1 MSVEVNSNSNATS
14 IHDLPVDPL
23 VGGNSNI
30 ALNVSEKTM
39 GQSMGQSI
47 SLDPSTISQIV
58 SGLQQASSSGA
69 TSLPSRDIPQITQ
82 NLTHDPQIIP
92 TFIPSTS
99 NSDYILQQ
107 EQNSQIIDDYNRQH
121 QHASSLDQMYDELQ
135 IPILI
140 GVIYFLFQLPVFKT
154 YLFKFA
160 PALFMKDGNINIYGY
175 IFTSILFALTYF
187 LLSKTVHFS
196 HF

>member
-30 ALNVSEKTM
+30 ALNVSEKVT
-39 GQSMGQSI
+39 GQSI

-69 TSLPSRDIPQITQ
+69 TSLPSRDIPQTTQ
-82 NLTHDPQIIP
+82 NLAQDPQIIP
-92 TFIPSTS
+92 TFIPQTS

-107 EQNSQIIDDYNRQH
+107 EQNSQIIDDYNRQY
-121 QHASSLDQMYDELQ
+121 QYTNSLDQMYDELQ

-140 GVIYFLFQLPVFKT
+140 GVIYFLFQLPIFKT

-187 LLSKTVHFS
+187 LLSKTVNFS

>member
-14 IHDLPVDPL
+14 IHDLPIDPL

-30 ALNVSEKTM
+30 ALNVSEKT
-39 GQSMGQSI
+39 QGQSI

-69 TSLPSRDIPQITQ
+69 TSLPSRDIPQTTQ
-82 NLTHDPQIIP
+82 NLAQDPQIIP

-107 EQNSQIIDDYNRQH
+107 EQNSQIIDDYNRQY
-121 QHASSLDQMYDELQ
+121 QHANSLDQMYDELQ

-140 GVIYFLFQLPVFKT
+140 GVIYFLFQLPIFKT

-187 LLSKTVHFS
+187 LLSKTVNFS

>member
-14 IHDLPVDPL
+14 IHDLPIDPL

-30 ALNVSEKTM
+30 ALNVSEKT
-39 GQSMGQSI
+39 QGQSI

-69 TSLPSRDIPQITQ
+69 TSLPSRDIPQTTQ

-107 EQNSQIIDDYNRQH
+107 EQNSQIIDDYNRH
-121 QHASSLDQMYDELQ
+121 YQHASSLDRMYDELQ

-140 GVIYFLFQLPVFKT
+140 GVIYFLFQLPIFKT

>member
-69 TSLPSRDIPQITQ
+69 TSLPSRDIPQTTQ

-107 EQNSQIIDDYNRQH
+107 EQNSQIIDDYNRH
-121 QHASSLDQMYDELQ
+121 YQHASSLDRMYDELQ

-140 GVIYFLFQLPVFKT
+140 GVIYFLFQLPIFKT

>member
-14 IHDLPVDPL
+14 IHDLPIDPL

-30 ALNVSEKTM
+30 ALNVSEKT
-39 GQSMGQSI
+39 QGQSI

-69 TSLPSRDIPQITQ
+69 TSLPSRDIPQTTQ

-107 EQNSQIIDDYNRQH
+107 EQNSQIIDDYNRQY
-121 QHASSLDQMYDELQ
+121 QHASSLDRMYDELQ

-140 GVIYFLFQLPVFKT
+140 GVIYFLFQLPIFKT

-187 LLSKTVHFS
+187 LLSKTVNFS

>member
-14 IHDLPVDPL
+14 IHDLPIDPL

-30 ALNVSEKTM
+30 ALNVSEKT
-39 GQSMGQSI
+39 QGQSI

-69 TSLPSRDIPQITQ
+69 TSLPSRDIPQTTQ

-107 EQNSQIIDDYNRQH
+107 EQNSQIIDDYNRQY
-121 QHASSLDQMYDELQ
+121 QHASSLDRMYDELQ

-140 GVIYFLFQLPVFKT
+140 GVIYFLFQLPIFKT

>member
-30 ALNVSEKTM
+30 ALNVSEKVT
-39 GQSMGQSI
+39 GQSI

-69 TSLPSRDIPQITQ
+69 TSLPSRDIPQTTQ
-82 NLTHDPQIIP
+82 NLAQDPQIIP
-92 TFIPSTS
+92 TLIPSTS

-107 EQNSQIIDDYNRQH
+107 EQNSQIIDDYNRQY
-121 QHASSLDQMYDELQ
+121 QHANSLDQMYDELQ

-140 GVIYFLFQLPVFKT
+140 GVIYFLFQLPIFKT